1 MILRKV
7 MEQRS
12 YSLEEGRVEGAVW
25 ENFGKLQDRKSRS
38 VYERWI
44 YRIEPVLTRYEAGE
58 TDKIPSQL
66 LI

>member
-12 YSLEEGRVEGAVW
+12 YSLEEGRVEWVVW
-25 ENFGKLQDRKSRS
+25 EDLGKLLDRKPHNL
-38 VYERWI
+38 YNRWA
-44 YRIEPVLTRYEAGE
+44 RGIEPVLTRYEAGD
-58 TDKIPSQL
+58 TNKIPSQL